1 VKARPD
7 SGPIDGLVAAESLS
21 LLGNQIAAVAIP
33 ILVLQFTE
41 SPLVTGIASAGNVL
55 PILLAALVGG
65 RAIDR
70 LGAWNMSVA
79 SDLLSCLSVLLLP
92 LAFLYMAEV
101 PPLLLFLLVVLGALF
116 DPTGMSARQT
126 LVPALARIAERPLER
141 INSLRGGL
149 ENGADFLGPLAAV
162 ALISIIGTVN
172 AFFVN
177 AATFLLSAIIFAAT
191 VPRPPSAPAAGPPE
205 AGEGVLPGMRFVF
218 RHPSLRA
225 VAVMGIVSS
234 FVILPFLGLLL
245 PVVTMRTFDNIP
257 LLGVCLSA
265 FGLAATLGA
274 ALFSRLARKL
284 SRSAMLHGGL
294 ALTGAAIILSGLAS
308 EPYQLVLA
316 AALAG
321 SLLGAGN
328 PLQQTVLQEET
339 PPTIAGQVFT
349 AVAATNF
356 AAGPLGLLVA
366 GALAEWLGAERVL
379 VMGGAFLLCSALIGW
394 RALPVDG

>member
-1 VKARPD
+1 
-7 SGPIDGLVAAESLS
+7 
-21 LLGNQIAAVAIP
+21 
-33 ILVLQFTE
+33 
-41 SPLVTGIASAGNVL
+41 
-55 PILLAALVGG
+55 
-65 RAIDR
+65 
-70 LGAWNMSVA
+70 
-79 SDLLSCLSVLLLP
+79 
-92 LAFLYMAEV
+92 
-101 PPLLLFLLVVLGALF
+101 LLFLLVVLGALF

-162 ALISIIGTVN
+162 GLISIAGTVN

-177 AATFLLSAIIFAAT
+177 AATFLLCAIIFAAT
-191 VPRPPSAPAAGPPE
+191 VPRPRSAPAAAPPG

-234 FVILPFLGLLL
+234 LVILPFLGLLL

-284 SRSAMLHGGL
+284 SRSSMLHGGL
-294 ALTGAAIILSGLAS
+294 ALTGSAILLSAMAR

-316 AALAG
+316 TALAG

-339 PPTIAGQVFT
+339 PPAIAGQVFT
-349 AVAATNF
+349 AVSATNF

-366 GALAEWLGAERVL
+366 GGLAEWLGAERVL
-379 VMGGAFLLCSALIGW
+379 VMGGAFLLCAALVGW
-394 RALPVDG
+394 RALPVNG